1 MIKIYQNIIRFLVKT
16 AKLQAEE
23 KGNDFNQ
30 ENSIKKHEAILPII
44 LFYVFIWIFTYFI
57 PSILS
62 IELYLIILLILIM
75 RGVNH
80 YFGWI
85 KIVDKN

>member
-1 MIKIYQNIIRFLVKT
+1 MIKLYRNIIGFLVKA

-23 KGNDFNQ
+23 KGIDFNQ

-44 LFYVFIWIFTYFI
+44 LFYVFIWIFTYLV
-57 PSILS
+57 PGILS
-62 IELYLIILLILIM
+62 IELYLMILLILIM

-80 YFGWI
+80 YFGWV